1 MRRLKFALAA
11 VAITL
16 TLALGAFPAAAH
28 AVPLLPNGFTA
39 KVVAHSY
46 QVITG
51 HINATGYD
59 IGIYIGPGVHNV
71 KVNGATVSGAN
82 EEGILVQRASS
93 IVIENSSIIGNGT
106 VATKLTECKAIVL
119 AGAKNCLVTLNIIKG
134 NQHGGIS
141 VLDDGPNIIFAPKY
155 VSTSPVAG
163 TGNLIIANLIKDN
176 PGDCGIV
183 LSAKNPGGGVS
194 YNVVSWN
201 TVLGGWSG
209 TPGSSI
215 PYVGGIVVA
224 GGAFGPVKLQA
235 NVVSYNVVTGGVIPG
250 ISLHAFGPAVI
261 SGTQLIGNKLT
272 NNGTG
277 ELSKDTTGIEIFA
290 VPSVGTISGTQVLA
304 DRVSNDYYGVWH
316 ANDTGT
322 HIALLTTSG
331 VTVPVFP

>member
-1 MRRLKFALAA
+1 MRRLKLFLG
-11 VAITL
+11 AIAISL

-82 EEGILVQRASS
+82 DEGILVQRASN
-93 IVIENSSIIGNGT
+93 IVIENSAITGNGIS
-106 VATKLTECKAIVL
+106 AYKGLTEVKAIVL
-119 AGAKNCLVTLNIIKG
+119 AGAKNCLVMGNVIK
-134 NQHGGIS
+134 NNLHGGVS
-141 VLDDGPNIIFAPKY
+141 VLDDGPSIIFAPTA

-163 TGNLIIANLIKDN
+163 TGNLITANLIKDN
-176 PGDCGIV
+176 QGDCGIV

-194 YNVVSWN
+194 YNVVSMN
-201 TVLGGWSG
+201 TVLGFNPAAGD
-209 TPGSSI
+209 TVPG
-215 PYVGGIVVA
+215 VGGIVVA
-224 GGAFGPVKLQA
+224 GGSFGPVKLQGNSVLS
-235 NVVSYNVVTGGVIPG
+235 NVITGGFIPG

-261 SGTQLIGNKLT
+261 TGTKLIGNKLT
-272 NNGTG
+272 NNGAG

-304 DRVSNDYYGVWH
+304 DTISNAQFGVWH

-322 HIALLTTSG
+322 HIALLTTHS
-331 VTVPVFP
+331 VTDPVFP